1 MRYLIEIDGASFYD
15 SHYKKLSWSIRSQ
28 DEPEKPSE
36 NQQET
41 KSTAADP
48 RQAMRDHLAQL
59 TERLE
64 TDRGLVDYEVAVEFT
79 ADITDRQKEEFT
91 RLFNEVNTR
100 EEPNWPPRL

>member
-15 SHYKKLSWSIRSQ
+15 THYKKLRWSIRSQ
-28 DEPEKPSE
+28 DQPEKPSE
-36 NQQET
+36 NQLET
-41 KSTAADP
+41 KSNAADP

-64 TDRGLVDYEVAVEFT
+64 TERGLVDYEVALEFT

-91 RLFNEVNTR
+91 RLFNEFNTR
-100 EEPNWPPRL
+100 EESN